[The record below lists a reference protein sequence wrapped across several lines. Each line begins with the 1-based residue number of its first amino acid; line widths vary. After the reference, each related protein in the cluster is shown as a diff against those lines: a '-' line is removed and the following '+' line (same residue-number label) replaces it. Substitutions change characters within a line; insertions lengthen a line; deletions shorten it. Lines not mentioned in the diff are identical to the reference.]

1 MAHVYSIRRIP
12 ISWYLGLVWLRTFM
26 YVYVQLDTLVLM
38 VSSYHSH
45 DTKSCSH
52 LIMSN
57 IPSIEFRAHRIVSVC
72 VCASVT
78 SIFQHFEHIRNSTK
92 FNDRLTFYMSQ
103 LIVAS
108 TDRAVVVLVRIIST
122 SSVPS
127 NIYSPS
133 RCEYVRHSHAQ
144 YCDNQHVST
153 LLSDI
158 RCTQQM
164 PKCIFIDRVN

>member
-57 IPSIEFRAHRIVSVC
+57 ISSIEFRAHRIVSVC
-72 VCASVT
+72 VYYK
-78 SIFQHFEHIRNSTK
+78 HFPTFWAHSK
-92 FNDRLTFYMSQ
+92 FNEIQRSFDLLYVTINCCFHGSSCRCPCTHYFNIKCAIKHLFTIQMRIRAPFTCTILRQSARIHFTVRYPMY
-103 LIVAS
+103 S
-108 TDRAVVVLVRIIST
+108 TNAEMYLYR
-122 SSVPS
+122 
-127 NIYSPS
+127 
-133 RCEYVRHSHAQ
+133 
-144 YCDNQHVST
+144 
-153 LLSDI
+153 
-158 RCTQQM
+158 
-164 PKCIFIDRVN
+164 